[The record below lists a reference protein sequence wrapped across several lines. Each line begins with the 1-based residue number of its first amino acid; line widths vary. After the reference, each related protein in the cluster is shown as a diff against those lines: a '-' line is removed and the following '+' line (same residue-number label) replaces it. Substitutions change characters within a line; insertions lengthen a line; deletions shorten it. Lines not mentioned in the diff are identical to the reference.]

1 MSAEI
6 SVTEHAG
13 DKSHDTILGIG
24 LVGSLVC
31 IYLTYINIV
40 TGTQIFAFL
49 GGIGAVLALWWG
61 TNSIK
66 TLCSYGIGTG
76 VPSAGMLALGSGVI
90 AMLFA
95 TKLGAISPLL
105 IPVACVVIAAILGAV
120 LGFISN
126 SVLNMNIPVMP
137 RMITELTIV
146 GSLTMLGFTAMLG
159 GSFMFEDLVLGT
171 TSVFGI
177 EVTNFAASTY
187 GGGILA
193 TVFILGGL
201 ALQHSF
207 NACLGPNES
216 QDRTL
221 MLAAECGFLSMIGVS
236 IMSVAFLSI
245 GSVIVSLLV
254 SVIGWAYTY
263 NEYIVL
269 SKRDAYEWLDAKPI
283 KEKGGA

>member
-6 SVTEHAG
+6 SVTEHAN
-13 DKSHDTILGIG
+13 DKPHDTILGIG

-61 TNSIK
+61 TDSVK

-76 VPSAGMLALGSGVI
+76 VPSAGMLALGSGII

-95 TKLGAISPLL
+95 TKLGAISPFL
-105 IPVACVVIAAILGAV
+105 IPVACVVIAAILGGI

-126 SVLNMNIPVMP
+126 SVLSMNIPVMP

-146 GSLTMLGFTAMLG
+146 GSLTMLGFTTMVG
-159 GSFMFEDLVLGT
+159 GSFMFKDLVLGT

-177 EVTNFAASTY
+177 EVTNFAASAY
-187 GGGILA
+187 GGGVLA
-193 TVFILGGL
+193 TVFILGGI

-207 NACLGPNES
+207 NACLGPDES

-221 MLAAECGFLSMIGVS
+221 MLAVECGFLSMIGVA

-254 SVIGWAYTY
+254 AVIGWAYTY